1 MAHGH
6 IAMEVKCVRALMK
19 GANTNIDTLNCSPKP
34 DLDSIHAFSACEW
47 WGAGLCDLNRRVL
60 ATNTIY

>member
-34 DLDSIHAFSACEW
+34 DLDSIHSFSACE
-47 WGAGLCDLNRRVL
+47 
-60 ATNTIY
+60 